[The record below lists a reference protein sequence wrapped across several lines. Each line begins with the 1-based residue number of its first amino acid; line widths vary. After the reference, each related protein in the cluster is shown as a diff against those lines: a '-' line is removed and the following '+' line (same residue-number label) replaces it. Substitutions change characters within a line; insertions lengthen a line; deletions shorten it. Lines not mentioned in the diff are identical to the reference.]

1 VTLEGKLTQKK
12 PGPRDLSDLKARLG
26 LAKPEA
32 AAPQPA
38 APQPAAPVAQQP
50 YAQPAQPAAPP
61 GVVPPPGIAPPPGYP
76 TAQPAAQ
83 PPPPDV
89 RRDPFAQAAPVRHA
103 AAAPIVDAG
112 PPIEIPKEKKRP
124 TKLIIAFIIVAL
136 VPLMVGYACGRIYA
150 SRVLFNKGI
159 EDAGKIKNQV
169 EQLAKINKRVA
180 EVLHESRVRNQ
191 NKIRYDGKLIEDLK
205 EILRAS
211 PDANAEKAK
220 KRQDE
225 LFRTNY
231 AMMESIVIDRLFN
244 YYNNTIR
251 LMAEL
256 EDFLRK
262 AEDAKELLEKYAD
275 EISKEER
282 KYGVVF
288 AEDAGKY
295 YLAQMVEVGD
305 IVCTDP
311 KAKSCAKEDINGFMV
326 RTGMG
331 GAWAPRP
338 GKPGGKA
345 GRITEI
351 VIPIIPD
358 EFFRQVVVGR
368 PGYLAFKDFVNQYGR
383 MAAIAGVLGRDER
396 ELMKDLGKAAG
407 RDRLFVF

>member
-1 VTLEGKLTQKK
+1 MTQKK
-12 PGPRDLSDLKARLG
+12 PGTRDLSDLKARLG
-26 LAKPEA
+26 LAKPE
-32 AAPQPA
+32 PA
-38 APQPAAPVAQQP
+38 APQPAAPHPAAPVAH
-50 YAQPAQPAAPP
+50 QPAQPYAPAAQPVAAPP

-76 TAQPAAQ
+76 APQPAAQ
-83 PPPPDV
+83 PPPDV
-89 RRDPFAQAAPVRHA
+89 RRDPFAQAAPARQA

-124 TKLIIAFIIVAL
+124 TKLIIAFVIVAL

-169 EQLAKINKRVA
+169 EQMAKINKRVA
-180 EVLHESRVRNQ
+180 EVLHESRLRNQ
-191 NKIRYDGKLIEDLK
+191 NKIKYDEKLIEDLK

-262 AEDAKELLEKYAD
+262 AEDSRELLMKYVD
-275 EISKEER
+275 EMSKEER

-305 IVCTDP
+305 IVCADP
-311 KAKSCAKEDINGFMV
+311 KAKSCAKEDITGFNV

-338 GKPGGKA
+338 GKPSGKA

-358 EFFRQVVVGR
+358 EFFRQIVVGR
-368 PGYLAFKDFVNQYGR
+368 PGYLAFKDFVNQFGR
-383 MAAIAGVLGRDER
+383 LTAIAALLARDER
-396 ELMKDLGKAAG
+396 ELSKDLGKAAG